1 MRLGNYLANQKARL
15 PWDRTRVSNNE
26 ETLEN
31 NVSIFRLAFI
41 LSGSPKYGISS
52 YVISVEEPDKM
63 KANLIITL
71 FSSVSSL
78 FGMRFVTHSLP
89 RHSYLVTCHQ
99 EDREWRSARI
109 STPGY
114 QGPLWGPIRVT
125 GHPKGSRP
133 WGQRGS

>member
-1 MRLGNYLANQKARL
+1 MRDPAGGSY
-15 PWDRTRVSNNE
+15 PCNNE

-78 FGMRFVTHSLP
+78 WNAERSSNSSLSIGSLQSYFPTVTDSLP
-89 RHSYLVTCHQ
+89 YNETCSATEGEAVGEREGWNLTIFLVPVH
-99 EDREWRSARI
+99 
-109 STPGY
+109 
-114 QGPLWGPIRVT
+114 L
-125 GHPKGSRP
+125 
-133 WGQRGS
+133 

>member
-1 MRLGNYLANQKARL
+1 MGTSERNENPPQRGGGYREGAPRELRAHEGGDYTLL
-15 PWDRTRVSNNE
+15 SIYE

-71 FSSVSSL
+71 FSSVSS
-78 FGMRFVTHSLP
+78 
-89 RHSYLVTCHQ
+89 
-99 EDREWRSARI
+99 
-109 STPGY
+109 
-114 QGPLWGPIRVT
+114 
-125 GHPKGSRP
+125 
-133 WGQRGS
+133 

>member
-1 MRLGNYLANQKARL
+1 MRIHPKGVGDIERGPRGNWGAHEGGDYTLL
-15 PWDRTRVSNNE
+15 SIYE

-71 FSSVSSL
+71 FSSVSS
-78 FGMRFVTHSLP
+78 
-89 RHSYLVTCHQ
+89 
-99 EDREWRSARI
+99 
-109 STPGY
+109 
-114 QGPLWGPIRVT
+114 
-125 GHPKGSRP
+125 
-133 WGQRGS
+133 

>member
-1 MRLGNYLANQKARL
+1 MR
-15 PWDRTRVSNNE
+15 SINNE

-78 FGMRFVTHSLP
+78 
-89 RHSYLVTCHQ
+89 
-99 EDREWRSARI
+99 
-109 STPGY
+109 
-114 QGPLWGPIRVT
+114 
-125 GHPKGSRP
+125 
-133 WGQRGS
+133 